1 MFRLVTSL
9 LTGVLISIG
18 TLVGVI
24 NVGNLSLESERNDIL
39 RGQLSALK
47 SRIAND
53 KGQEQTADVVAQ
65 AQLNWQL
72 NDLSAAEKI
81 WYDQWMSMAANWK
94 TAQHKDFG
102 IIAQNLSAVYMDHGN
117 FDQAL
122 KVYELSIN
130 YDKKLFGE
138 NSKEVARDLNNLAL
152 CLYLKGT
159 TSTEKDIRAKYFQDA
174 VNQLHASN
182 VLWNKLR
189 IKQSEFNIEN
199 NNKLRSIVQRDLAG

>member
-1 MFRLVTSL
+1 MFRPVTLL

-24 NVGNLSLESERNDIL
+24 NVGNLSPESERNDIL
-39 RGQLSALK
+39 RSQLSAVK

-53 KGQEQTADVVAQ
+53 KGQEQTADVVAE
-65 AQLNWQL
+65 AQLQWQL

-159 TSTEKDIRAKYFQDA
+159 TSTEKSKRAEYFQDA
-174 VNQLHASN
+174 VNQLQASN
-182 VLWNKLR
+182 ALWSKLR

-199 NNKLRSIVQRDLAG
+199 NNKLQSLVKRDLAG

>member
-1 MFRLVTSL
+1 ML

-24 NVGNLSLESERNDIL
+24 NVGNLSPKSERNDVL
-39 RGQLSALK
+39 RGQLNALK
-47 SRIAND
+47 DRIAND
-53 KGQEQTADVVAQ
+53 KGQEQITDVVAE

-72 NDLSAAEKI
+72 NDLSTAEKI
-81 WYDQWMSMAANWK
+81 WYDQWISMASNWK

-159 TSTEKDIRAKYFQDA
+159 TSTEKKKRSEYFQDA
-174 VNQLHASN
+174 VNQLQASN
-182 VLWNKLR
+182 ALWNKLR
-189 IKQSEFNIEN
+189 IKESEFNIEN
-199 NNKLRSIVQRDLAG
+199 NNRLRSIVQRDLAG